1 MQRWVSAQAERR
13 PEATA
18 IVMDGVRLSYGE
30 LDAASN
36 RLARTL
42 RAAGCGRG
50 DRVCLLLPKSPT
62 AIVSLL
68 GVLKADAIYVPVDVS
83 SPAPRVA
90 KIVGSAEP
98 RVILAAGRAATLLD
112 DLLRDPG
119 LRNSVRV
126 GWMEH
131 DAPAGLPCEPGFSL
145 AEVEGAPAG
154 PLDWRNAPS
163 DPAHILFTSGSTGMP
178 KGVVI
183 THANVA
189 CFIEWAVRH
198 FGLGSLDRLSGHA
211 PLHFDLS
218 TFDVFGSLAAGAAL
232 HLVPHQLNLLPHKL
246 AEFIRTEELTQWF
259 SVPSVLHLMA
269 KLDVVRPNDFPAL
282 KRLLWCG
289 EVFYTPALR
298 YWMRQLPHAAFTNLY
313 GPTEATIAS
322 SHYTVPR
329 CPDDDRA
336 EIPIGRACGGEELL
350 VLDDA
355 LAPVPPGE
363 VGELYIHGA
372 GLSPGYWRDPDTTRA
387 AFLLD
392 HRGSASGE
400 RIYKTGDLAR
410 VGEDGLVYFLGRADS
425 QIKARG
431 YRIELGEIEAALNAL
446 DCLEESAVVAVPA
459 DGFEGLTICCAYVA
473 PPGTGVTPPT
483 LRTALAK
490 ILPGYMVPGRW
501 MAFTRLPRNANGKVD
516 RRRLREEFAR
526 DEDTGP

>member
-1 MQRWVSAQAERR
+1 MQRWVSEQAERR
-13 PEATA
+13 PDATA
-18 IVMDGVRLSYGE
+18 VVMEGIRLSYGE

-42 RAAGCGRG
+42 RAAGCDRG

-425 QIKARG
+425 QIKSRG

-446 DCLEESAVVAVPA
+446 PGLQECAVVALPS
-459 DGFEGLTICCAYVA
+459 DGFEGTAICCAYVPA
-473 PPGTGVTPPT
+473 PGSSVTPAA
-483 LRTALAK
+483 LRRELSKAVPPYM
-490 ILPGYMVPGRW
+490 LPARW
-501 MAFTRLPRNANGKVD
+501 MVFDSFPKNANGKTD
-516 RRRLREEFAR
+516 RPRLREAFEASATR
-526 DEDTGP
+526 AT

>member
-1 MQRWVSAQAERR
+1 MQHWVSAQAERR

-18 IVMDGVRLSYGE
+18 LVMDGVRMSYGE

-42 RAAGCGRG
+42 RTAGCERG

-68 GVLKADAIYVPVDVS
+68 GVLKADAVYVPVDAS

-112 DLLRDPG
+112 DLLRDSA
-119 LRNSVRV
+119 LRASVRV
-126 GWMEH
+126 GWMERA
-131 DAPAGLPCEPGFSL
+131 APAGLPCEPAFSL
-145 AEVEGAPAG
+145 AEVESAPAG
-154 PLDWRNAPS
+154 PIDWRNAPS

-183 THANVA
+183 THANVT

-198 FGLGSLDRLSGHA
+198 FGLGPLDRTSGHA

-218 TFDVFGSLAAGAAL
+218 TFDVFGSFAAGAAL

-246 AEFIRTEELTQWF
+246 AEFIRTAELTQWF

-269 KLDVVRPNDFPAL
+269 KLDAVRPNDFPTL

-298 YWMRQLPHAAFTNLY
+298 YWMRRLSHVAFTNLY

-329 CPDDDRA
+329 CPDDDRT

-350 VLDDA
+350 VLDDT
-355 LAPVPPGE
+355 LAVVPPGE
-363 VGELYIHGA
+363 VGDLYIRGA
-372 GLSPGYWRDPDTTRA
+372 GLSRGYWRDPDTTRA
-387 AFLLD
+387 A
-392 HRGSASGE
+392 A
-400 RIYKTGDLAR
+400 
-410 VGEDGLVYFLGRADS
+410 DGLVYFLGRADS

-431 YRIELGEIEAALNAL
+431 YRIELGEIEAALSGLA
-446 DCLEESAVVAVPA
+446 CLEEGAVVAVPA
-459 DGFEGLTICCAYVA
+459 DGFEGPTICCAYVA
-473 PPGTGVTPPT
+473 PSGVGVTPPM

-490 ILPGYMVPGRW
+490 ILPGYMVPRRW

-516 RRRLREEFAR
+516 RRRLREEFAE
-526 DEDTGP
+526 DEDTRA